1 MDYDAYAIK
10 RLKRKEL
17 PPDKKGNEKIE
28 YTLDDAKFGINIK
41 N

>member
-1 MDYDAYAIK
+1 MAIMDYDAYAIK

-28 YTLDDAKFGINIK
+28 ILR
-41 N
+41 